1 MTPSYIQIGRTK
13 VPCRVKSGE
22 VTVCFEHTS
31 GGSVLEIDQGASYE
45 QFKLERRRTFNEGE
59 YVSVIECD
67 PHGGGGQW
75 SVVAIA
81 RHESRTWAF
90 DVEPSSFLKAHNL
103 IRDRLEPKDFT
114 IAAAAGLGTLA
125 LVASGVTVL
134 LFTPI
139 LVPML
144 WIEAKKF
151 MLRRSRV
158 ASSMRLLSHVDFIS
172 QAVIGSRASRTLD
185 AQ

>member
-1 MTPSYIQIGRTK
+1 MTPSHIQIGRTK
-13 VPCRVKSGE
+13 VPCRVRSGE
-22 VTVCFEHTS
+22 VSVCFEHAL
-31 GGSVLEIDQGASYE
+31 GGSMLEIDQGAAYE
-45 QFKLERRRTFNEGE
+45 QFKLERRRSFNEGE

-67 PHGGGGQW
+67 PNGSGQW

-90 DVEPSSFLKAHNL
+90 DVEPSTFLKAHNL

-114 IAAAAGLGTLA
+114 IAATAGLGMLA

-139 LVPML
+139 LLPML

-151 MLRRSRV
+151 LLRRSRV

-172 QAVIGSRASRTLD
+172 QAVIGSRSSRTLD